1 MPLTQLSILS
11 SGGEVRRH
19 ELLALL
25 IRIFI
30 VVSWQVLIDFEIFVE
45 PLVLLKEIHQYGH
58 AVVPAHQAKSIYLQ
72 ILDV

>member
-1 MPLTQLSILS
+1 MPLTQLSILR

-25 IRIFI
+25 IQVFI
-30 VVSWQVLIDFEIFVE
+30 VFSWQVLIDFEVFVE

-58 AVVPAHQAKSIYLQ
+58 AVVPAHQATCIYL
-72 ILDV
+72 